1 IRRSFLW
8 RDLMCFQFD
17 VYRNPSERTRDY
29 QPYFMIIQHDYYD
42 DLSTRLIIPLSY
54 HSYLRGHIN
63 AAMPLVNIDFERY
76 FLNTAG
82 ITHVE
87 KQKLNNKD
95 YVCNLRSARSTVIA
109 AIDALVTNT

>member
-1 IRRSFLW
+1 
-8 RDLMCFQFD
+8 MCFQFD
-17 VYRNPSERTRDY
+17 VYRNLSDRTRDY

-54 HSYLRGHIN
+54 HNYLRGHIN
-63 AAMPLVNIDFERY
+63 AVAPLVNIDFERF
-76 FLNTAG
+76 FLNTSY

-87 KQKLNNKD
+87 KKKLNNKN

>member
-1 IRRSFLW
+1 
-8 RDLMCFQFD
+8 MCFQFD
-17 VYRNPSERTRDY
+17 VYRNPSDKTREY

-42 DLSTRLIIPLSY
+42 DLSTGLIVPLSY
-54 HSYLRGHIN
+54 QNNLHGHYN
-63 AAMPLVNIDFERY
+63 SAAPLVNIEFERF

-87 KQKLNNKD
+87 KKRLNNKN

>member
-1 IRRSFLW
+1 
-8 RDLMCFQFD
+8 MCFQFD

-63 AAMPLVNIDFERY
+63 AAMPLVNIDFVRY

>member
-1 IRRSFLW
+1 
-8 RDLMCFQFD
+8 MCFQFD
-17 VYRNPSERTRDY
+17 VYRNPSDKTREY

-42 DLSTRLIIPLSY
+42 DLSTRLIVPLSY
-54 HSYLRGHIN
+54 HNNLNGHYN
-63 AAMPLVNIDFERY
+63 AATPLINIEFERY

-87 KQKLNNKD
+87 KKKLNNKNF
-95 YVCNLRSARSTVIA
+95 VCKLRSARSTVIA

>member
-1 IRRSFLW
+1 
-8 RDLMCFQFD
+8 MCFQFD
-17 VYRNPSERTRDY
+17 VYRNPSDKTREY

-42 DLSTRLIIPLSY
+42 DLSTRLIVPLSY
-54 HSYLRGHIN
+54 HNNLHGHYN
-63 AAMPLVNIDFERY
+63 AATPLINIEFERY

-87 KQKLNNKD
+87 KNKLNNKNF
-95 YVCNLRSARSTVIA
+95 VCNLRSARSTVIA

>member
-1 IRRSFLW
+1 
-8 RDLMCFQFD
+8 MCFQFD

-42 DLSTRLIIPLSY
+42 DLLTRLIIPLSY
-54 HSYLRGHIN
+54 HNYLRGHVN
-63 AAMPLVNIDFERY
+63 AAAPLINIDFQRY

-87 KQKLNNKD
+87 KKKLHNKNF
-95 YVCNLRSARSTVIA
+95 VCNLRCARSTVIA